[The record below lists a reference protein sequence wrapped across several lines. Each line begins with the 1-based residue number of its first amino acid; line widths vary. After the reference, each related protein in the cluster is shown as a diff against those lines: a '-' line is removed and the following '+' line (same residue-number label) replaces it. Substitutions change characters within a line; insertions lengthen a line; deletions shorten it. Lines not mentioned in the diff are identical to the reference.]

1 MTAFLIADAVPHDAD
16 AYRESGYLE
25 AAKRTAARYGGRYRV
40 RGGDITVLEGDFD
53 VRRVV
58 VIEFP
63 TMEDLQAWYSDP
75 EYQSWIP
82 VRQRLSESRLLAIE
96 GID

>member
-1 MTAFLIADAVPHDAD
+1 MTAFLIADAVPHDAGEYS
-16 AYRESGYLE
+16 ASGYLE
-25 AAKRTAARYGGRYRV
+25 AAKRTAAKHGGRYRV
-40 RGGDITVLEGDFD
+40 RGGEITTLEGNFD
-53 VRRVV
+53 LRRIV

-63 TMEDLQAWYSDP
+63 TMDDLLAWYADE